1 MDDNSRYGL
10 LQHRYYGDSVPF
22 GSKDEA
28 FSNTSTLGYF
38 TSTQALADYAELI
51 TNLKKNLSA
60 ENCPVIA
67 IGGSYGGM
75 LASWFRLKYP
85 HIVIGALASS
95 APILYFDDITPG
107 NAYHVIVTKDFRET
121 SESCYSTIRDSWS
134 EIDKVAAEPN
144 GLANLS
150 QIFMTCEPLNSS
162 QELKYYLALCYVV
175 SAQNDNPPAYPVKKV
190 CDAIDGAPE
199 GTDIIGRVA
208 AGLNASVGPPCH
220 FVYDFK
226 PSNRSEWTWQVFIVI
241 YLYIFSC
248 SYFHPPRPH
257 LHYHHHLHHCK
268 NEALSFCNY
277 LLLFSFTEFF
287 CLKDMYRDGDANWTW
302 G

>member
-67 IGGSYGGM
+67 IGGSYGGSKSHLRVVIQESVFLLM
-75 LASWFRLKYP
+75 VFCSFCSVLASWFRLKYP

-107 NAYHVIVTKDFRET
+107 NAYHVIVTKDFRV
-121 SESCYSTIRDSWS
+121 R
-134 EIDKVAAEPN
+134 
-144 GLANLS
+144 NLK
-150 QIFMTCEPLNSS
+150 IFNFR
-162 QELKYYLALCYVV
+162 
-175 SAQNDNPPAYPVKKV
+175 
-190 CDAIDGAPE
+190 
-199 GTDIIGRVA
+199 RV
-208 AGLNASVGPPCH
+208 
-220 FVYDFK
+220 
-226 PSNRSEWTWQVFIVI
+226 
-241 YLYIFSC
+241 
-248 SYFHPPRPH
+248 
-257 LHYHHHLHHCK
+257 
-268 NEALSFCNY
+268 
-277 LLLFSFTEFF
+277 
-287 CLKDMYRDGDANWTW
+287 
-302 G
+302 